1 MATSNQITPKQYAVM
16 ILRDDYNFTWQE
28 IANKLD
34 INPTTAYRIYK
45 RGITNE
51 KAHGNIFE
59 LLWV

>member
-1 MATSNQITPKQYAVM
+1 M

-51 KAHGNIFE
+51 KAHGNLFE